1 MKEFTHQIKRM
12 TNDWYNKVEP
22 STMAIVQA
30 VNGNMVDIKLNN
42 GLDLPNVPV
51 LQTGSSIT
59 LNVND
64 NVLVIFVG
72 GHIGNP
78 VVIGKV

>member
-1 MKEFTHQIKRM
+1 MKEFTHQIRRM
-12 TNDWYNKVEP
+12 TKDWYNLVEP
-22 STMAIVQA
+22 STMANVQA
-30 VNGNMVDIKLNN
+30 VNGSMVDITLNN
-42 GLDLPNVPV
+42 GLDLPNVPI

-59 LNVND
+59 FNVND